1 MSKHPCIG
9 IDLGTATSEIAV
21 WQDGAP
27 LVLPDPDSPGRSP
40 VVPSIVAVDRSGRLL
55 VGESA
60 RAYVDLPGSGAR
72 QVKRRMGT
80 GELVPLG
87 GRAYRP
93 EEVSAQILRLLKSN
107 AEQALG
113 VTLTQAVLSV
123 PANFGEAER
132 KATYDA
138 ARLAGLE
145 VVRMINEP
153 TAAALAFGVRNSDAE
168 GQVVV
173 FDFGGGTLDVTV
185 LEMMEGILEV
195 KASYG
200 DAQLGGKDFD
210 QALADLLEQRFR
222 LAHPE
227 AQASERARA
236 ELRSV
241 AESVKTQLSRHPVV
255 QAFCPNYA
263 VEAGRPL
270 DLEFE
275 VTRRDFEEAI
285 RPLLERARKC
295 LQTTLEKAK
304 VQARS
309 VGRVL
314 LVGGTTYVPAVR
326 ALVAEIMG
334 QEPRR
339 EVDPD
344 LAVAQG
350 AAIEAALIAGEIPS
364 DQGLIKTDVT
374 SFGLGVNVVGFVGLH
389 MVNDLYD
396 ALIQP
401 NTTLPYQVSK
411 SYSLLHAEQ
420 KQVQL
425 CLYQDHEGTAKRV
438 VDAQATGLSA
448 EIEDIPVSETGEPHP
463 LEVDFSYDLNGLI
476 QLRARIP
483 TTGQEVALMTS
494 RDGARSLDPA
504 DFAESKAKV
513 DDLWSRSPLANRYE
527 GLIRKAERMV
537 PELRPDDRKKVHQ
550 ATAALQ
556 EALASGDE
564 SRVEKAADRLTD
576 LLFDLDGA

>member
-72 QVKRRMGT
+72 QVKRRMGS
-80 GELVPLG
+80 GEQVALG
-87 GRAYRP
+87 GKAYRP
-93 EEVSAQILRLLKSN
+93 EEISAQILRLLKSN

-113 VTLTQAVLSV
+113 VPLTQAVLSV

-222 LAHPE
+222 LAHPQ

-241 AESVKTQLSRHPVV
+241 AESVKTQLSRHAAV

-275 VTRRDFEEAI
+275 VTRREFEEAI

-295 LQTTLEKAK
+295 LQASLEKAK
-304 VQARS
+304 VQPRT

-326 ALVAEIMG
+326 TLVAEIMG

-504 DFAESKAKV
+504 AFAQSKAKV

-537 PELRPDDRKKVHQ
+537 PELRPEDRKKVHQ

>member
-80 GELVPLG
+80 GEQVALG
-87 GRAYRP
+87 GKAYRP
-93 EEVSAQILRLLKSN
+93 EEISAQILRLLKSN

-113 VTLTQAVLSV
+113 VTLQRAVLSV
-123 PANFGEAER
+123 PANFGEAQR

-153 TAAALAFGVRNSDAE
+153 TAAALAFGVRNSQAE

-173 FDFGGGTLDVTV
+173 FDFGGGTLDVTI

-210 QALADLLEQRFR
+210 QALADLLERRFR
-222 LAHPE
+222 LAHPQ

-241 AESVKTQLSRHPVV
+241 AESVKTQLSRHPAV

-275 VTRRDFEEAI
+275 VTRREFEEAI

>member
-1 MSKHPCIG
+1 MVPICNRPVMEYVLELLKRHGVDTVIVTLHYLAEEVVSYFGDGSDFGLHIIYSVEDEP
-9 IDLGTATSEIAV
+9 LGTAGSVKKVEEYLDDTF
-21 WQDGAP
+21 
-27 LVLPDPDSPGRSP
+27 LVVSGDALTDFDL
-40 VVPSIVAVDRSGRLL
+40 GRLL
-55 VGESA
+55 AFHRESSSMA
-60 RAYVDLPGSGAR
+60 
-72 QVKRRMGT
+72 T
-80 GELVPLG
+80 
-87 GRAYRP
+87 
-93 EEVSAQILRLLKSN
+93 
-107 AEQALG
+107 
-113 VTLTQAVLSV
+113 VTLTRVESPLEYGVVITDQNHRIVRFLEKPSWGEVFSDQVNTGIYVL
-123 PANFGEAER
+123 
-132 KATYDA
+132 
-138 ARLAGLE
+138 
-145 VVRMINEP
+145 EP
-153 TAAALAFGVRNSDAE
+153 KI
-168 GQVVV
+168 
-173 FDFGGGTLDVTV
+173 

-210 QALADLLEQRFR
+210 QALADLLERRFR
-222 LAHPE
+222 LAHPQ

-241 AESVKTQLSRHPVV
+241 AESVKTQLSRHPAV

-275 VTRRDFEEAI
+275 VTRREFEEAI

-326 ALVAEIMG
+326 TLVAEIMG

-411 SYSLLHAEQ
+411 SYSLLHAQQ

-438 VDAQATGLSA
+438 VDAHATGLSA

-504 DFAESKAKV
+504 AFAQSKAKV

-537 PELRPDDRKKVHQ
+537 PELRPEDRKKVHQ

>member
-1 MSKHPCIG
+1 MSSHPCIG

-21 WQDGAP
+21 YQDGVP

-40 VVPSIVAVDRSGRLL
+40 VVPSLVAVDGRGRLL
-55 VGESA
+55 VGEAA
-60 RAYVDLPGSGAR
+60 RAYADVPGRGLR

-80 GELVPLG
+80 SQRVILDGTE
-87 GRAYRP
+87 YRP
-93 EEVSAQILRLLKSN
+93 EEVSAQILRHLKQT

-113 VTLTQAVLSV
+113 QEVREAVISV
-123 PANFGEAER
+123 PANFPEPAR
-132 KATYDA
+132 KATFDA
-138 ARLAGLE
+138 AELAGLK
-145 VVRMINEP
+145 VRRLINEP
-153 TAAALAFGVRNSDAE
+153 TAAALAFGLKRSKTE
-168 GQVVV
+168 GRVVV

-185 LEMMEGILEV
+185 LEMMEGILDV
-195 KASYG
+195 RASFG
-200 DAQLGGKDFD
+200 DPALGGKDFD
-210 QALADLLEQRFR
+210 EALVGMLRQRFQGG
-222 LAHPE
+222 HPR
-227 AQASERARA
+227 AQVGPRAA
-236 ELRSV
+236 EDLRSV
-241 AESVKTQLSRHPVV
+241 AETVKIQLSRHAETV
-255 QAFCPNYA
+255 ARCANYA
-263 VEAGRPL
+263 SEDGSPL
-270 DLEFE
+270 DLELD
-275 VTRRDFEEAI
+275 VTRQEFEGLVA
-285 RPLLERARKC
+285 PLLGRARVC
-295 LQTTLEKAK
+295 LVQALEKARLQPAE
-304 VQARS
+304 VEH
-309 VGRVL
+309 VL
-314 LVGGTTYVPAVR
+314 LVGGTTYIPSVR
-326 ALVAEIMG
+326 QLVASVFG
-334 QEPRR
+334 REPRR
-339 EVDPD
+339 DVDPD

-350 AAIEAALIAGEIPS
+350 AAIEAALIAGDIPS

-389 MVNDLYD
+389 MVNALYD